1 VEPQLDEVARQ
12 RQKHRAASLSQP
24 VAGFPAM
31 TVGQLADQ
39 VRAATPGAGTADG
52 VTEFLRSSG
61 HSHETIESVL
71 RCLDLDPRE
80 TPDPQEAPAQKD
92 EVCAALHPSSG
103 QRRLRTLA
111 QLEAM
116 LLKD

>member
-31 TVGQLADQ
+31 TV
-39 VRAATPGAGTADG
+39 
-52 VTEFLRSSG
+52 FLRSSG

>member
-1 VEPQLDEVARQ
+1 MEPQLDEVARQ

-61 HSHETIESVL
+61 HSHETIVPPSIPRPASGDSGRWRNSK
-71 RCLDLDPRE
+71 RC
-80 TPDPQEAPAQKD
+80 
-92 EVCAALHPSSG
+92 C
-103 QRRLRTLA
+103 
-111 QLEAM
+111 
-116 LLKD
+116 